1 MINIKEFRINQDL
14 DSLNNVKKIKDSINT
29 FVNDKPILNLS
40 RNLSNILEIPEEILK
55 KKLKQVLYSQFDYYN
70 KTPKFKLDF
79 KIIKS
84 IKYLFFFLTLI
95 LFKKNIKI
103 KNESRTKVDL
113 ILDDVDRQHVVE
125 IFGKILSSYK
135 KPLILT
141 NGSFKNNYDLNNQSI
156 FLDINKSIFSCNI
169 LRNKTLKSI
178 KFVFNLFVFSFK
190 KKIDLLKIYFTVFY
204 SAIKYYKIF
213 SIYETNVLL
222 HDRIYHSCAIR
233 NFLFKKK
240 GGKRT
245 VCFQSHIAEGT
256 ISVFSDI
263 DILLKFG
270 KEKSTEE
277 KLRLLGG
284 KINSSASIGSL
295 RMEQSLKDHNL
306 LKKIKPID
314 ILISGINIANWVGTS
329 NNMIKDYYEHIKWIA
344 KISKKFPNLK
354 ILIKHHPNYRGD
366 AIEDKILKDCSVERI
381 IKSSDGLNS
390 YHYIMKSNFIISF
403 GSTMILEALSLEKKC
418 FFLDP
423 GNKNSTFF
431 ENLGYLDKIRISDYK
446 KLEDLITIYLIER
459 KPIDKFDNNIF
470 CLSHIKASVRSCEF
484 LNKLDKS

>member
-84 IKYLFFFLTLI
+84 IKYLFFFLTII
-95 LFKKNIKI
+95 LFKKKIKI

-190 KKIDLLKIYFTVFY
+190 K
-204 SAIKYYKIF
+204 
-213 SIYETNVLL
+213 N
-222 HDRIYHSCAIR
+222 
-233 NFLFKKK
+233 
-240 GGKRT
+240 
-245 VCFQSHIAEGT
+245 
-256 ISVFSDI
+256 
-263 DILLKFG
+263 
-270 KEKSTEE
+270 
-277 KLRLLGG
+277 
-284 KINSSASIGSL
+284 
-295 RMEQSLKDHNL
+295 
-306 LKKIKPID
+306 
-314 ILISGINIANWVGTS
+314 
-329 NNMIKDYYEHIKWIA
+329 
-344 KISKKFPNLK
+344 
-354 ILIKHHPNYRGD
+354 
-366 AIEDKILKDCSVERI
+366 
-381 IKSSDGLNS
+381 
-390 YHYIMKSNFIISF
+390 
-403 GSTMILEALSLEKKC
+403 
-418 FFLDP
+418 
-423 GNKNSTFF
+423 
-431 ENLGYLDKIRISDYK
+431 
-446 KLEDLITIYLIER
+446 
-459 KPIDKFDNNIF
+459 
-470 CLSHIKASVRSCEF
+470 
-484 LNKLDKS
+484 